1 LLSEINV
8 RSLMYLS
15 IGLMDKHTSKLIN
28 IIVQHHACIMITYT
42 KEAKSYSY
50 YIMSRLHVN

>member
-1 LLSEINV
+1 
-8 RSLMYLS
+8 MYLS